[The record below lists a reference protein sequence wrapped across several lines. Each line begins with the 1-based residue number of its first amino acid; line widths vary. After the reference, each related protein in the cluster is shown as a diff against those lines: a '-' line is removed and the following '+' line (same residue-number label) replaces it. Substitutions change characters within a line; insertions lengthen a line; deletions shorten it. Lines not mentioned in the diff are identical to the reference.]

1 MKYVPGILAPALLTL
16 AAGLAAPLQAQ
27 TAPRAAASSAAAET
41 AMTEAEVRKVDR
53 EYNKITLRHGAIR
66 NLDMPPMTMVFE
78 VADPAMLGS
87 LKKGDKVKF
96 AAVDEGGGKLKV
108 TAIQPLK

>member
-1 MKYVPGILAPALLTL
+1 MKSIRSLLAPALLGL
-16 AAGLAAPLQAQ
+16 AAGLATPLQAQ
-27 TAPRAAASSAAAET
+27 TAPRAAPASAAAE
-41 AMTEAEVRKVDR
+41 APMTEAEVRKVDR
-53 EYNKITLRHGAIR
+53 EYRKITLRHGAIK

-78 VADPAMLGS
+78 VADPALLGS

-108 TAIQPLK
+108 TAIELLK

>member
-1 MKYVPGILAPALLTL
+1 MKNIRALLASALLVL

-27 TAPRAAASSAAAET
+27 TAPRPAASSAVAAAT
-41 AMTEAEVRKVDR
+41 MTEAEVRKVDL
-53 EYNKITLRHGAIR
+53 EYRKITLKHGAIK

-78 VADPAMLGS
+78 VADPALLGS

-96 AAVDEGGGKLKV
+96 AAVDEGGGRLKV